1 LGSKNPILEKMLRDD
16 GPSGVRLP
24 LKGRFVLAPIRDA
37 FSNDGLFHP
46 WPGGD
51 APIRHEQEP

>member
-1 LGSKNPILEKMLRDD
+1 LRRKNPILEKMLRDD

-46 WPGGD
+46 RPGGD
-51 APIRHEQEP
+51 VPIQSKQKF